1 MQKTFSWATLNPNS
15 INKLQ
20 IECID
25 EEDGSGTIQIDWD
38 ETDPDLQWWTDLGPE
53 GQETFII
60 DSLREAL
67 DCYVD

>member
-1 MQKTFSWATLNPNS
+1 MQKTYSLAACNPNS

-20 IECID
+20 IEFID
-25 EEDGSGTIQIDWD
+25 EEDGSATIQIDWD
-38 ETDPDLQWWTDLGPE
+38 ENDPDLQWWTDLSPE

-60 DSLREAL
+60 DTLRKAL

>member
-1 MQKTFSWATLNPNS
+1 MQKMSSLALSNPNS
-15 INKLQ
+15 INKLH

-25 EEDGSGTIQIDWD
+25 ENDGSMTIRIDWD
-38 ETDPDLQWWTDLGPE
+38 ETDPDLQWWTDMGPK

-67 DCYVD
+67 DYYVD

>member
-1 MQKTFSWATLNPNS
+1 MQKTSLWALSKPSS
-15 INKLQ
+15 INKLH

-25 EEDGSGTIQIDWD
+25 EDDGSMTIHIEWD

-53 GQETFII
+53 GQETFMI
-60 DSLREAL
+60 DALREAL